1 MKKNKFLSLI
11 VVFLFA
17 FNALSDFK
25 SDIKINSNSIEF
37 LKESKKINFF
47 DSVEIN
53 SKYVNIKAES
63 ATYDQ
68 KEDVISFSGKPS
80 IIKSKRDG
88 NLFNGK
94 AEKILFFN
102 DEEVHLIGNASMK
115 YEDISISSNII
126 IFNPQSG
133 KMTSGWKFMLEVKQI
148 TKSIKDKKIL
158 SQISFEVGK
167 GEIYGLLGPNGA
179 GKTTTFYIIA
189 GLINSEEGKIL
200 LLDEDISDLQMHKR
214 SKLGIKYLPQEP
226 SIFQGLTVYE
236 NLRGLAELSLQNQN
250 DIKEFIESSIEEF
263 GLSEISNLKGRQL
276 SGGQRRKVEIAR
288 TLAAKPKVILMDE
301 PFAGIDPIAIEDIK
315 NVLKKL
321 VDKNIGILITDHNV
335 RETLEI
341 CNQAAII
348 NNGEIIA
355 EGDKDELINNK
366 LVKKVYLGDMYN

>member
-1 MKKNKFLSLI
+1 
-11 VVFLFA
+11 
-17 FNALSDFK
+17 
-25 SDIKINSNSIEF
+25 
-37 LKESKKINFF
+37 
-47 DSVEIN
+47 
-53 SKYVNIKAES
+53 
-63 ATYDQ
+63 
-68 KEDVISFSGKPS
+68 
-80 IIKSKRDG
+80 
-88 NLFNGK
+88 
-94 AEKILFFN
+94 
-102 DEEVHLIGNASMK
+102 
-115 YEDISISSNII
+115 
-126 IFNPQSG
+126 
-133 KMTSGWKFMLEVKQI
+133 MLEVKQI

-189 GLINSEEGKIL
+189 GLINSDEGKIL
-200 LLDEDISDLQMHKR
+200 LLDEDISDLPMHKR

-236 NLRGLAELSLQNQN
+236 NLKGLAELSLQNQN
-250 DIKEFIESSIEEF
+250 DIKEFIENSIEEF
-263 GLSEISNLKGRQL
+263 GLSEISHLKGRQL

-321 VDKNIGILITDHNV
+321 VDKNIGVLITDHNV